1 MRIRQQ
7 ANRFWW
13 GVAMLT
19 WLSFLILAM
28 GVHFH
33 ASWIGDVDAWGQQLS
48 IGVRQPSRT
57 IFFKWFALLGT
68 PSANTIICLLISL
81 ILWLRHHRFEAGW
94 VLTAQVGINALMAIF
109 KMIMQRPRPLGKLVA
124 QAGYS
129 FPSGHTTSTATMV
142 LVILLIVIPLCHSA
156 SVRFLLGLVGLFWLA
171 MMGFDR
177 IYLFV
182 HYPSDVLAGLC
193 LSLGWWSVLRLSFSH
208 VLSKQRE

>member
-13 GVAMLT
+13 VVAMLT

-33 ASWIGDVDAWGQQLS
+33 ASWIGDFDAWGQQLA

-68 PSANTIICLLISL
+68 PSANTIICLLVSL
-81 ILWLRHHRFEAGW
+81 ILWLRHRRFEAGW

-109 KMIMQRPRPLGKLVA
+109 KMIMQWPYHFNCDDGI
-124 QAGYS
+124 
-129 FPSGHTTSTATMV
+129 GH
-142 LVILLIVIPLCHSA
+142 P
-156 SVRFLLGLVGLFWLA
+156 
-171 MMGFDR
+171 FDR
-177 IYLFV
+177 DTTMSLSIRSFLTWIDQSF
-182 HYPSDVLAGLC
+182 LASNDGL
-193 LSLGWWSVLRLSFSH
+193 
-208 VLSKQRE
+208 